1 MSKVKKRKLDDI
13 LTAWL
18 EYTKNTESPTPYHLW
33 SCISTIASTME
44 RRVYM
49 DWGHTKI
56 YPNMYVSLIGPS
68 GGRKGEPI
76 SIARDFLN
84 HVRVNIVSQ
93 SIIREALIRR
103 MKQVATTYPAADRT
117 LESQSA
123 MAVVSAE
130 LAVFLG
136 ENNIKLL
143 ADLTDWYDSQPK
155 WVYETKGSGTDEII
169 GVCFNMLGAMAPDW
183 IPLVLPHGAIGG
195 GFTSRIIFVVE
206 HKKGKTITNPNLHGV
221 DRELGAAIKHDLEL
235 IKMLAGPIR
244 FEPEALKL
252 YEDWYAEEDRKI
264 ELGMPS
270 IKDPRFAGY
279 VSRRATHIKKLA
291 MTISVAR
298 SSSLRITENDF
309 LRAKGLLETVE
320 VNMSDVFGKVGR
332 TIYTAQT
339 QEVMD
344 IIRGRGE
351 IKRSEL
357 MRIMYR
363 DIDDSMMRGIE
374 ATLTAMKVITST
386 PLTDGRLDYMFKW
399 IGN

>member
-1 MSKVKKRKLDDI
+1 
-13 LTAWL
+13 
-18 EYTKNTESPTPYHLW
+18 
-33 SCISTIASTME
+33 ME
-44 RRVYM
+44 RRVYL

-56 YPNMYVSLIGPS
+56 YSNMYICLIGPS

-76 SIARDFLN
+76 SIARDFLG

-103 MKQVATTYPAADRT
+103 MKQVATTYPTADRT
-117 LESQSA
+117 LENQSA
-123 MAVVSAE
+123 MAVVSPE

-143 ADLTDWYDSQPK
+143 ADLTDWYDSHPK

-183 IPLVLPHGAIGG
+183 IPLVIPHGAIGG

-221 DRELGAAIKHDLEL
+221 DRSLGADIKHDLEL
-235 IKMLAGPIR
+235 VKMLSGS
-244 FEPEALKL
+244 FEFDPKALKL
-252 YEDWYAEEDRKI
+252 YEEWYANEDDKI
-264 ELGMPS
+264 DLGMPP
-270 IKDPRFAGY
+270 IKDPRFSGY
-279 VSRRATHIKKLA
+279 VSRRATHIKKIA
-291 MTISVAR
+291 MVVSVAR
-298 SSSLRITENDF
+298 SSTLIITENDL
-309 LRAKGLLETVE
+309 LRAKGLMETAE

-344 IIRGRGE
+344 IIRSRGE
-351 IKRSEL
+351 MKRSEL

-363 DIDDSMMRGIE
+363 DVDDSMMRGIE
-374 ATLTAMKVITST
+374 ATLTAMRVISST
-386 PLTDGRLDYMFKW
+386 PITDGRLDYMFKW

>member
-1 MSKVKKRKLDDI
+1 MPKPKKRKVDD
-13 LTAWL
+13 LLAAWL
-18 EYTKNTESPTPYHLW
+18 EYTKNTESPTSYHLW
-33 SCISTIASTME
+33 ACISTISATME
-44 RRVYM
+44 RRVYLE
-49 DWGHTKI
+49 WGHTKI
-56 YPNMYVSLIGPS
+56 YPNMYVTLIGPS

-76 SIARDFLN
+76 SIAREFLS

-103 MKQVATTYPAADRT
+103 MKQVATTYPTQDRT

-169 GVCFNMLGAMAPDW
+169 GVCFNVLGAMAPDW

-221 DRELGAAIKHDLEL
+221 DRELEASIKHDLEL
-235 IKMLAGPIR
+235 IKMLSGKFR
-244 FEPEALKL
+244 FDPQALKL
-252 YEDWYAEEDRKI
+252 YENWYAEEDRKI
-264 ELGMPS
+264 DMGMPA
-270 IKDPRFAGY
+270 IRDPRFAGY
-279 VSRRATHIKKLA
+279 VSRRATHIKKIA
-291 MTISVAR
+291 MTVSVAR
-298 SSSLRITENDF
+298 SSSLIITENDL
-309 LRAKGLLETVE
+309 LRAKGLLETAE

-344 IIRGRGE
+344 IIRSRGT

-363 DIDDSMMRGIE
+363 DVDDSMMRGIE
-374 ATLTAMKVITST
+374 ATLTAMKVITSVPMT
-386 PLTDGRLDYMFKW
+386 EGRLDYMFTW